1 MQYTKLKRIEIN
13 FKMNPS
19 QSVLKELKENILNLK
34 LENVN
39 FIVTYR
45 PGMVRVKKK
54 KKKNIPDIEVIEVLL
69 DKQGYQSINRSRR
82 MSLQARTKVKCTDI
96 VQSATHKLAMDDS
109 DVTYNTL

>member
-39 FIVTYR
+39 FILTCR
-45 PGMVRVKKK
+45 PGMVRVKKKKK

-69 DKQGYQSINRSRR
+69 DKQGYQSINWSRR

-109 DVTYNTL
+109 